1 MGIQFHWGERVE
13 ACTAGDSPKVRLRCS
28 SGREFSLDG
37 VLVAAGRTSNTQ
49 DLNLPAAGI
58 TPAARG
64 LLTVDNCFRTS
75 VPHIFAVGD
84 VIGFPALAATSAEQG
99 RAAAFHA
106 CGRPA
111 FAVANPVLPT
121 GIYTIPEVS
130 MVGETEES
138 LRTQGVEY
146 FVGRAFAR
154 DNARGKMKGDS
165 DGFLKLIFRRGD
177 RRLLGAQAF
186 GEDAC
191 ETIHIALIVMVAGQG
206 AQLLFETCFNYPT
219 LGELYKIATID
230 ALASDGTAD
239 GAPPIR

>member
-1 MGIQFHWGERVE
+1 METCL
-13 ACTAGDSPKVRLRCS
+13 ADDSGKVRLRCN
-28 SGREFSLDG
+28 SGKELSLDG

-58 TPAARG
+58 TPGARG
-64 LLTVDNCFRTS
+64 LLTVDACFRTA

-99 RAAAFHA
+99 RAAVFHA

-111 FAVANPVLPT
+111 FAAAAPVLPT

-138 LRTQGVEY
+138 LRAKGVDY
-146 FVGRAFAR
+146 FAGRAFTR
-154 DNARGKMKGDS
+154 DNARGKIKGDS
-165 DGFLKLIFRRGD
+165 DGFLKLLFRRGD
-177 RRLLGAQAF
+177 MKLIGAHAF

-219 LGELYKIATID
+219 LGDFYKTATLDAIANNPSAG
-230 ALASDGTAD
+230 ALPG
-239 GAPPIR
+239 PR